1 MPRKFDFVS
10 PGILMNEVDE
20 SQIPPVVSDSL
31 GPLIIGRALSG
42 PAMKPI
48 KVKSIDA
55 FNEIFGK
62 GISGKGGSDNDVWR
76 EGNTLGP
83 TYGVYAAQAHLAS
96 QTTPV
101 TFVRLLGEANPSAD
115 SNAEYAGWSVST
127 SANPN
132 ELPASTNTAYGLFI
146 IPSASFAD
154 ADNVGSGSLAA
165 VFYTQGA
172 ALALSGTVASGSA
185 TTASAGTL
193 INSMAGAANRFK
205 MCLYTSD
212 AKMATDS
219 GAAAAEEF
227 TFDLTPGSKEYIRD
241 VFNTNPQILGKA
253 NKNFG
258 LTNKKYFLGE
268 SYEVAVAGNTAT
280 TAGSQVGI
288 LLALD
293 SGSLNYADHFKDMK
307 PAKSGWFINRQPS
320 QEKLFRVVAL
330 HDGEWLQNNYEIN
343 IRDLS
348 LGNTLVPN
356 STFTLEI
363 VSKDGNVVEQ
373 YSGLNLDPSSENYI
387 SKVIGD
393 QYLEWD
399 STNTKY
405 NVRGEYG
412 NNSDYIYVEVAS
424 AVKNQQLNDRHA
436 LPVGFYGPLRPKGFT
451 LSYGSKGV
459 NTLEEYDTTVDGDKA
474 TATITYSAGV
484 MSDGDKL
491 TFNHPEL
498 GAYVINFTG
507 GATVETTFTSK
518 SANIGV
524 GTADD
529 SDKAAAAVTVLLNKL
544 PGYGAVNAASNTVV
558 ITAITAGSH
567 FTFTF
572 GTIGDGDEVDANSRQ
587 AFSAVTPGTDTDDF
601 VHSFVKGNNVLACMG
616 GDAEQFAAL
625 PVSYTGSVTFP
636 ALRLTSENANSNGKN
651 FAPTDLQGVRH
662 HKGTS
667 TRRDDSYIDLVRVL
681 PSNASNTLTHHL
693 GETASPPDALEYSFI
708 FSMDDIMSGSSN
720 ANSYYFSS
728 GSYALLADDEDGSI
742 NSQASISIELGLS
755 KLFEKK
761 VRQFRAPLFG
771 GHNGL
776 DLTEVE
782 PFSNKNLADKTRL
795 SSYAYN
801 SIFKALETVED
812 AESVKYDLISIPGI
826 TQTDVTDEV
835 MGLASR
841 RQDCLAIVDIPGGY
855 KPGYENN
862 GAVTTGDLNGTI
874 TNLEGRLINNS
885 YAATYYPW
893 VRLRDRV
900 GGQGDVLFV
909 PPSVAAIG
917 ALGKS
922 QGMSELWFAP
932 AGFNRG
938 GINELGGPTGPIIT
952 GTWEHLTKADRD
964 RLYSTN
970 INPIARFP
978 SLNQIVIFGQ
988 KTLQQESSALDRINV
1003 RRLLIYLKHRIGL
1016 VSETILFDQNVRTTW
1031 NRFKFQADTILADTQ
1046 ARLGISEYKLVLDD
1060 KTTTADLIDRNIL
1073 YAKIF
1078 IKPTRSIEFIAV
1090 DFIISRSGVEF

>member
-20 SQIPPVVSDSL
+20 SQLPPVVSDSL

-132 ELPASTNTAYGLFI
+132 ALPTSTNTAYGLFI
-146 IPSASFAD
+146 IPSASYAD
-154 ADNVGSGSLAA
+154 GNNVGSGSLAA

-172 ALALSGTVASGSA
+172 ALTLSGTIAGTTSTA
-185 TTASAGTL
+185 TSSAGTL
-193 INSMAGAANRFK
+193 INSIAGAANRFK
-205 MCLYTSD
+205 MCLYTAD
-212 AKMATDS
+212 TINGGTAP
-219 GAAAAEEF
+219 AAAEEF

-241 VFNTNPQILGKA
+241 VFSTNPQILGNA

-258 LTNKKYFLGE
+258 LTDKKYFLGE

-293 SGSLNYADHFKDMK
+293 SGSLNWADHYKDMK

-348 LGNTLVPN
+348 LGNALVPN
-356 STFTLEI
+356 STFTLE
-363 VSKDGNVVEQ
+363 VTNKEGNVIEQ
-373 YSGLNLDPSSENYI
+373 YSGLNLDPSSESYI

-412 NNSDYIYVEVAS
+412 NNSDYIYIEVAS

-436 LPVGFYGPLRPKGFT
+436 LPVGFYGPLRPKGFS
-451 LSYGSKGV
+451 LVYGSKGV
-459 NTLEEYDTTVDGDKA
+459 NVLGDYDQTGAGVKA
-474 TATITYSAGV
+474 TAQVVYVTDHPDAGA
-484 MSDGDKL
+484 KL
-491 TFNHPEL
+491 IFNHPNGLVYEIECL
-498 GAYVINFTG
+498 AGGGHSTSWEVNGAGFLWNIDNTVATTVGAY
-507 GATVETTFTSK
+507 
-518 SANIGV
+518 
-524 GTADD
+524 
-529 SDKAAAAVTVLLNKL
+529 AVQVAIALNAL
-544 PGYGAVNAASNTVV
+544 AGYSAVNATSTVTIV
-558 ITAITAGSH
+558 ADSAGSH
-567 FTFTF
+567 WTFTWSES
-572 GTIGDGDEVDANSRQ
+572 GDDSAKQ
-587 AFSAVTPGTDTDDF
+587 APGVVTAGTDTDDF
-601 VHSFVKGNNVLACMG
+601 ANSFVLGNNVLACMG
-616 GDAEQFAAL
+616 GDAEQFASL
-625 PVSYTGSVTFP
+625 PHAYSASCAFP
-636 ALRLTSENANSNGKN
+636 ALRLTTANANSNGKH

-667 TRRDDSYIDLVRVL
+667 TRRDDSYIDICRVL

-693 GETASPPDALEYSFI
+693 GETASPPDALEYSFV
-708 FSMDDIMSGSSN
+708 FSLDDICSGSSN
-720 ANSYYFSS
+720 ANSYFFQS
-728 GSYALLADDEDGSI
+728 GSYTTGSTG
-742 NSQASISIELGLS
+742 NHSISGDTSFGLS

-812 AESVKYDLISIPGI
+812 AESVKYDLISIPGV

-835 MGLASR
+835 MGLASK
-841 RQDCLAIVDIPGGY
+841 RQDCLAIIDIPGGY

-862 GAVTTGDLNGTI
+862 GSVTTGDLNGTI

-893 VRLRDRV
+893 IRLQDRI

-909 PPSVAAIG
+909 PPSIAAIG

-938 GINELGGPTGPIIT
+938 GINELGGPNGPIIT

-964 RLYSTN
+964 RLYQAN

-988 KTLQQESSALDRINV
+988 KTLQQKSSALDRINV

-1031 NRFKFQADTILADTQ
+1031 NRFKFKADAILSDTQ
-1046 ARLGISEYKLVLDD
+1046 SRLGISEYKLVLDD
-1060 KTTTADLIDRNIL
+1060 KTTTADLVDRNIL

>member
-76 EGNTLGP
+76 EGNTLGA
-83 TYGVYAAQAHLAS
+83 TYGIYAAQAHLAS

-127 SANPN
+127 TSNPN

-146 IPSASFAD
+146 IPSASYANAD
-154 ADNVGSGSLAA
+154 AIGSGSLAA

-172 ALALSGTVASGSA
+172 ALTLSGTVAGGSA
-185 TTASAGTL
+185 TTSSAGTL
-193 INSMAGAANRFK
+193 INSIAGAANRFK
-205 MCLYTSD
+205 MCLYTAD
-212 AKMATDS
+212 GKMTSNS
-219 GAAAAEEF
+219 GADAAEEF

-330 HDGEWLQNNYEIN
+330 HDGEWLQNNYEIS

-459 NTLEEYDTTVDGDKA
+459 QSLTDYENTGVYSTC
-474 TATITYSAGV
+474 TITYGGA
-484 MSDGDKL
+484 MTAGDKL
-491 TFNHPEL
+491 THTHPDL
-498 GAYVINFTG
+498 GDFVISFVTSTG
-507 GATVETTFTSK
+507 THSTTFTNKAAS
-518 SANIGV
+518 IFV

-529 SDKAAAAVTVLLNKL
+529 ANKTAAAVQVLLDTI
-544 PGYGAVNAASNTVV
+544 PGYKATVSSNVV
-558 ITAITAGSH
+558 TFTANFAGSH
-567 FTFTF
+567 FTIVLT
-572 GTIGDGDEVDANSRQ
+572 DDPDAGNDQ
-587 AFSAVTPGTDTDDF
+587 TVSAITAGTDTDDF
-601 VHSFVKGNNVLACMG
+601 AHSFVLGNTVLACHG
-616 GDAEQFAAL
+616 GDAENFANL
-625 PVSYTGSVTFP
+625 PLNYSASVSFP

-708 FSMDDIMSGSSN
+708 FSMDDICSGSSN
-720 ANSYYFSS
+720 ANSYFFQS
-728 GSYALLADDEDGSI
+728 GSYKTGSTS
-742 NSQASISIELGLS
+742 NHSISGDEGFGLS